1 MLNNLHKLIFKTVHN
16 IKHPKNRFF
25 IAFFLSFILHTIV
38 IFPYFPSKELKNKP
52 QLISL
57 TEVTL
62 YKKPPPKK
70 KIIKKIVKK
79 KATKPKPKEVKTPPK
94 EIIEPE
100 IEPTPVYDN
109 LVNTKPVYP
118 KIAIQRNWQG
128 TCILELEVLTDGTVG
143 SIKLLKTS
151 GRKLLDQSAIRAVRF
166 WKFTPATKKGKNIK
180 SKLKVP
186 IEYKLE

>member
-1 MLNNLHKLIFKTVHN
+1 MLKKLYKILLKLIHV
-16 IKHPKNRFF
+16 IKQPQHRFF
-25 IAFFLSFILHTIV
+25 ISLFLSFIIHTIV
-38 IFPYFPSKELKNKP
+38 IFPYFPSKEIKNKP

-70 KIIKKIVKK
+70 KIIKKIIKK
-79 KATKPKPKEVKTPPK
+79 KVSKPKPKHVKKPPK

-109 LVNTKPVYP
+109 LTNTKPIYP

-128 TCILELEVLTDGTVG
+128 TCILELEVLNDGSVG
-143 SIKLLKTS
+143 NIKLLKTS

-186 IEYKLE
+186 IEFKLE